1 MMAHAAVTRASVGEV
16 EWKTRIDLAAC
27 YRLLAHFG
35 MTEMVSNHVSA
46 RVPGT
51 EDILLNPFGFLYQEI
66 TASSLIRIDIAGNI
80 LHNPHADYSINQAGY
95 VLHSAI
101 HEARPEVGCV
111 IHTHTPYG
119 TALSTLECGL
129 LPVSQSAMRF
139 GKVAYHEF
147 QGVVFDEDE
156 KTALVRN
163 LGDAEVMVLR
173 NHGLAACGPT
183 IAQAFNSMYRLERIC
198 QVQMIA
204 MAANSPIRMPSEEVV
219 KKSNGQYAG
228 NRSAVGLPATPLGE
242 MEWRAMLRLLDAQY
256 PGYER

>member
-1 MMAHAAVTRASVGEV
+1 MLNATDTRRLVGEV
-16 EWKTRIDLAAC
+16 EWKTRVDLAAC

-46 RVPGT
+46 RIPGT

-80 LHNPHADYSINQAGY
+80 LHNPHEDYSINQAGY

-101 HEARPEVGCV
+101 HGARPDVGCI

-119 TALSTLECGL
+119 TALSTLQCGL
-129 LPVSQSAMRF
+129 LPISQSAMRF
-139 GKVAYHEF
+139 ATVAYHGFE
-147 QGVVFDEDE
+147 GVVFDEEE
-156 KTALVRN
+156 KVALVRN
-163 LGDAEVMVLR
+163 LGGAEVMVLR
-173 NHGLAACGPT
+173 NHGLVACGPT

-204 MAANSPIRMPSEEVV
+204 MAANSPFTMPADEVI
-219 KKSNGQYAG
+219 KRSNDQYAG
-228 NRSAVGLPATPLGE
+228 NRSAVGLPSTPLGE
-242 MEWRAMLRLLDAQY
+242 MEWRAMLRLLDAKY
-256 PGYER
+256 PGYDC